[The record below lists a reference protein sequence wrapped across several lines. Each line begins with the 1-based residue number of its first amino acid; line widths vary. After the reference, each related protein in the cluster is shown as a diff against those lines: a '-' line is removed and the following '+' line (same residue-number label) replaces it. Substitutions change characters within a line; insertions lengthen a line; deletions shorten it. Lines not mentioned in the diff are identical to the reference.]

1 MSKVISFSISDRY
14 LDKLRSLYP
23 ALTDNLA
30 AKQFLTDGLD
40 SNLGNSLDGSL
51 NDGLDDKVKTLI
63 ESWVDGL
70 LDERLDATVGKLL
83 TSLSERMARLEA
95 RLDDSLDGR
104 LDDME
109 RLLKLQQSA
118 SIASPLPTGEP
129 SPLPPDKLGKG
140 GNGDIFPDSPPSPPD
155 AIEDPEKKIVDF
167 PDTLIAS
174 PIENVESVESISS
187 INEPDTDAIESL
199 TSESDSSIEGEDAI
213 ETVTPEVSPSPPS
226 PPDAIAS
233 IDGTVESVE
242 PNSSIE
248 TVASAIES
256 VTDSKPW
263 YTIDEL
269 LDCHYPGWPETKEGL
284 RKKALTEGWPRRTR
298 RGSKGN
304 PYEYQAVLPE

>member
-23 ALTDNLA
+23 SLTDNLA
-30 AKQFLTDGLD
+30 VKQFVTDGLD
-40 SNLGNSLDGSL
+40 GSLGNSLDGSL
-51 NDGLDDKVKTLI
+51 DDGLDDRVKTLI

-70 LDERLDATVGKLL
+70 LEVRLDASVGKLI
-83 TSLSERMARLEA
+83 TSLSERMARLEE
-95 RLDDSLDGR
+95 RLDDSLDGS

-109 RLLKLQQSA
+109 PLLKREKEC
-118 SIASPLPTGEP
+118 SIATAPIPTGET
-129 SPLPPDKLGKG
+129 SPDEPVQP
-140 GNGDIFPDSPPSPPD
+140 
-155 AIEDPEKKIVDF
+155 AI
-167 PDTLIAS
+167 
-174 PIENVESVESISS
+174 
-187 INEPDTDAIESL
+187 
-199 TSESDSSIEGEDAI
+199 G
-213 ETVTPEVSPSPPS
+213 TVTPEVSPSPPL
-226 PPDAIAS
+226 PPGTDAIAS

-263 YTIDEL
+263 YTIDDL
-269 LDCHYPGWPETKEGL
+269 LDCHYSGWPETKEGL
-284 RKKALTEGWPRRTR
+284 RKKAKREHWPKRTR

>member
-30 AKQFLTDGLD
+30 VKQFVTDRLD
-40 SNLGNSLDGSL
+40 SSLGNSLDGSL
-51 NDGLDDKVKTLI
+51 DDGLDDRVKTLI

-129 SPLPPDKLGKG
+129 SPLPPSPSLPPDKLGKG

-213 ETVTPEVSPSPPS
+213 ETVTPEVSPSPPDQ
-226 PPDAIAS
+226 PAIGTVPGDS
-233 IDGTVESVE
+233 IDTE
-242 PNSSIE
+242 PDKGMNPNQAHEYLISKGIE
-248 TVASAIES
+248 DISYYYLNKWAK
-256 VTDSKPW
+256 D
-263 YTIDEL
+263 
-269 LDCHYPGWPETKEGL
+269 KEGL
-284 RKKALTEGWPRRTR
+284 IPWRGKNARKHLTLKDGLYFPTTD
-298 RGSKGN
+298 
-304 PYEYQAVLPE
+304 